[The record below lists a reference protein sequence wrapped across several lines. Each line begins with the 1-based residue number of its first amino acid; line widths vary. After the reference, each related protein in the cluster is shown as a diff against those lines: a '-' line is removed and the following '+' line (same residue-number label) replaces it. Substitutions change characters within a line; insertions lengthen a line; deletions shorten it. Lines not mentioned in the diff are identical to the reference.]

1 MMYFVENSFITTTFV
16 ISYITIMTLVLTAL
30 LVGLTSRLIILY
42 FEKDFKN

>member
-30 LVGLTSRLIILY
+30 LVVLTSRLIILY